1 MNLSILVTQR
11 KEIKRDWISNGEWR
25 FKIIKA
31 KGKKE
36 ESWKEAFFQ
45 MSLWD
50 EWIGGESG
58 GKVKRDGNHGER
70 MLETCN
76 FSCVFHSNS
85 HSLESHEDWE
95 FFIKGVVNFI

>member
-36 ESWKEAFFQ
+36 KWREDLLFQ
-45 MSLWD
+45 MSLID
-50 EWIGGESG
+50 EWIGSWRGER
-58 GKVKRDGNHGER
+58 VKRDGNHGER

-76 FSCVFHSNS
+76 FSWGWF
-85 HSLESHEDWE
+85 
-95 FFIKGVVNFI
+95 K

>member
-1 MNLSILVTQR
+1 
-11 KEIKRDWISNGEWR
+11 
-25 FKIIKA
+25 
-31 KGKKE
+31 
-36 ESWKEAFFQ
+36 
-45 MSLWD
+45 
-50 EWIGGESG
+50 
-58 GKVKRDGNHGER
+58 VKRDGNHGER